1 MTNELLNLIFGLKTI
16 ETFLKWMILGNSISS
31 SKSNSNMM
39 VIYLLVNECTISDL
53 WKLEAIGIFDPAES
67 KKTEIHKDT
76 MEYF

>member
-1 MTNELLNLIFGLKTI
+1 
-16 ETFLKWMILGNSISS
+16 
-31 SKSNSNMM
+31 M